1 MPTKFDPVGD
11 RQFWLDFSLKH
22 ELRFEPE
29 TVPPK
34 AWPHLVAGHVSTL
47 VDAYFLG
54 LADSVKPSLET
65 IIAWMDAQPEPDPG
79 LWLPPQDHWRDAW
92 TAQYLWHQ
100 TLGLAKW
107 LSRGE
112 TSEGHFSAALDA
124 EWRCWRSVDAEKAAF
139 DHGRR
144 QLLLSEQL
152 AVALAARE
160 PGLGL
165 KLYEDVGVRDP
176 SAYEAPLLQFGRWAC
191 RHLALGGSPDAAF
204 VARGADMLR
213 ASLLSNFLWG
223 GNISEAA
230 LWLKA
235 VYWDS
240 GAARTPEQAFGRAYD
255 CMPGIERP
263 DFVPV

>member
-34 AWPHLVAGHVSTL
+34 GWPHLVAGHVSTL

-54 LADSVKPSLET
+54 LADRVKPGLET

-79 LWLPPQDHWRDAW
+79 LWSPPQDHWRDAW
-92 TAQYLWHQ
+92 AAQYLWHQ

-112 TSEGHFSAALDA
+112 ASERHFSAALDA

-152 AVALAARE
+152 AVALAAKE
-160 PGLGL
+160 P
-165 KLYEDVGVRDP
+165 
-176 SAYEAPLLQFGRWAC
+176 
-191 RHLALGGSPDAAF
+191 
-204 VARGADMLR
+204 ARGADMLQ

-240 GAARTPEQAFGRAYD
+240 GIARTPEQAFGRAYD